1 MTGEGSET
9 RRGFRVSGRVQG
21 VGFRWWTRRAAQ
33 ALGLGGSV
41 RNMPDGSVEVHAVGP
56 PDVVARLEAALREGP
71 PASRVARVDSIAA
84 DPSASRSDFVIAS

>member
-1 MTGEGSET
+1 
-9 RRGFRVSGRVQG
+9 
-21 VGFRWWTRRAAQ
+21 
-33 ALGLGGSV
+33 
-41 RNMPDGSVEVHAVGP
+41 MPDGSVEVHAVGP